1 MQQLKT
7 AIIHDYLT
15 QAGGAERV
23 AAALHDLFPSAPIYT
38 SIYDSRATLPEF
50 AQADIR
56 TSFLQ
61 NWPVAT
67 RRMHKLAL
75 SYYPV
80 AFEQFDLNEYDL
92 VLSNTTSFAK
102 GVITAPQTCHICY
115 CHTPSRFA
123 WRQHEYLS
131 QSKTARLLLPLMR
144 GILSNLRAWDVQ
156 SAQRVDYFVGGSLN
170 AARRIRKFYRRECAA
185 VIYPP
190 VQTNRFCPVP
200 ANQVENYFLVV
211 SRLVGYKRVDLAID
225 ACNHLYLPLR
235 IIGTG
240 PELAAL
246 RRKAGPTVQF
256 LGRLPDEQVAQMMAR
271 CQALIFPGEE
281 DFGLTPLEAMA
292 SGRPV
297 IAYGMGG
304 ALETVIEGK
313 TGLFFREQTAEAL
326 ARAIQASA
334 AVTFHPEALRA
345 HALRFDR
352 TVFDAQMRA
361 FVESAVT
368 DYRQA
373 FDIGDK
379 NTTPDMLDVLAAQ
392 QGNTFRL
399 SNGKLSSSK

>member
-1 MQQLKT
+1 MQELKT

-23 AAALHDLFPSAPIYT
+23 AVALHDLFPLAPLYT
-38 SIYDSRATLPEF
+38 SIYDRKATF
-50 AQADIR
+50 AAFAELDIR

-61 NWPVAT
+61 NWPVAS

-75 SYYPV
+75 AYYPV
-80 AFEQFDLNEYDL
+80 AFEQFDLNDYDL
-92 VLSNTTSFAK
+92 VISNTTSFAK

-131 QSKTARLLLPLMR
+131 QSRTARLLLPLMR
-144 GILSNLRAWDVQ
+144 GILSNLRVWDVQ
-156 SAQRVDYFVGGSLN
+156 SAQRVDYFVAGSCN

-190 VQTNRFCPVP
+190 VETSKYTPVS
-200 ANQVENYFLVV
+200 AERVENYFLVV

-225 ACNHLYLPLR
+225 ACNHLKLPLR
-235 IIGTG
+235 VVGTG
-240 PELAAL
+240 PELTAL

-256 LGRLPDEQVAQMMAR
+256 LGRLPDEQVAVMMGR

-292 SGRPV
+292 SGRPA
-297 IAYGMGG
+297 IAYGAGG
-304 ALETVIEGK
+304 ALETVVEGK
-313 TGLFFREQTAEAL
+313 TGLFFREQTAESL
-326 ARAIQASA
+326 ARAVQESA
-334 AVTFHPEALRA
+334 AVTFHPQALRA

-352 TVFDAQMRA
+352 AVFDAQMRA
-361 FVESAVT
+361 FVESAVA

-379 NTTPDMLDVLAAQ
+379 NMTPSLLDVLAAQ
-392 QGNTFRL
+392 QGRTFRL
-399 SNGKLSSSK
+399 SSGK